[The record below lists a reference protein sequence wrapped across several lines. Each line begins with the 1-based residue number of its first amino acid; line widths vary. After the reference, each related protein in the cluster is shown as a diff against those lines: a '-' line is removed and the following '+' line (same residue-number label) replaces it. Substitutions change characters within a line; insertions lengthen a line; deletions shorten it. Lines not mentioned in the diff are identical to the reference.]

1 MPDQHRI
8 VVEDGGKRLELL
20 YLDFLSYPE
29 VDVDNTMDFVTKW
42 FDQINRKYREMKRYL
57 KIVKRLQSQKRIE
70 KDYQYLFQLRYT
82 TDLPLDHED
91 LDIQRFIRNLPIGA
105 FLHIVFRLSL
115 NDLHGI
121 RYCHFGDLEKLLIP
135 VEMSSNQRHLRLVEN
150 LPEYQ
155 QFLVELPGPF
165 LSISAKK
172 TPSNLAPTLAPTRS
186 HGSVSPTSSALSTT
200 PSEQYNQVP
209 RVDVNPEGQFQ
220 LLPQTSSTTQR
231 PLAKRQRHS
240 DQVEHSEAGHP
251 RANAY
256 SGTVIH
262 QGMSQEVSNPITES

>member
-1 MPDQHRI
+1 MSDQYRI
-8 VVEDGGKRLELL
+8 VVEYGGKRLELL
-20 YLDFLSYPE
+20 YLDFLSFPE

-42 FDQINRKYREMKRYL
+42 FDQINCKYREMKRYL
-57 KIVKRLQSQKRIE
+57 QIVKRLQSQKRVE

-105 FLHIVFRLSL
+105 FLQVVFRLSL
-115 NDLHGI
+115 NDLRGI
-121 RYCHFGDLEKLLIP
+121 RYCHFADLEKFLVP

-172 TPSNLAPTLAPTRS
+172 PPSNLPPTRS
-186 HGSVSPTSSALSTT
+186 HQSISPTNSALSTT
-200 PSEQYNQVP
+200 SSEQYNQVS
-209 RVDVNPEGQFQ
+209 RVDTNPEERFQ
-220 LLPQTSSTTQR
+220 LFPQPSPTTKM
-231 PLAKRQRHS
+231 PLAKRPRHS
-240 DQVEHSEAGHP
+240 DQVEHSEVGRP
-251 RANAY
+251 RPNSY
-256 SGTVIH
+256 SDTVLH
-262 QGMSQEVSNPITES
+262 QGMFRQVSTLITES